1 MNDNIDDSSDQ
12 TKRGAGGGESTAAT
26 DPSASPRLPSQP
38 RQERVP
44 SRGHADVVAVRVLLT
59 VRAIEEFLGNEFVL
73 HCDGEESD
81 AEHVD
86 GQNLEQDTV
95 AEKHPERALKEVK
108 QTAAPFGA
116 QKICVVVHKLLRL
129 SEFYISID
137 PVPRRLDDASPQT
150 EQHLVDVDEVLQG
163 LHCEVEDIDE
173 V

>member
-73 HCDGEESD
+73 HCDGEESWR
-81 AEHVD
+81 
-86 GQNLEQDTV
+86 
-95 AEKHPERALKEVK
+95 ERA
-108 QTAAPFGA
+108 
-116 QKICVVVHKLLRL
+116 R
-129 SEFYISID
+129 
-137 PVPRRLDDASPQT
+137 PRRGGAPRRRAVPQA
-150 EQHLVDVDEVLQG
+150 G
-163 LHCEVEDIDE
+163 RFR
-173 V
+173 